1 MIEEVTD
8 YGVSEEK
15 HDWFSETNANAMLLL
30 LLLQQQYIQST
41 LVAAVEAVMGCRE
54 ATGEWKH

>member
-54 ATGEWKH
+54 ATGE